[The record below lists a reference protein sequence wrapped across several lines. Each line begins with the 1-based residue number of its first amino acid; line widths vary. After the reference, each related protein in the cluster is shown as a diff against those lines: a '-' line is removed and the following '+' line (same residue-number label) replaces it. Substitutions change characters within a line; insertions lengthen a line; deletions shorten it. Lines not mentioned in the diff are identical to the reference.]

1 MEKFSEK
8 LPDGRTLNGL
18 ISLPLKPSASINA
31 PHLPLI
37 VCIHGGTYTADYFH
51 ATPSTSITSI
61 SAPLSVPVIAIS
73 RPGYGGSTPLPP
85 VSSSRNGHTF
95 IQDAGRH
102 LHNVILP
109 FLWARYGPSTGSNS
123 IVLLSHSIGSAIA
136 IVAAALHAESR
147 SSSAA
152 ASTATTP
159 GSGTPLTAAS
169 LPRSAAN
176 AGGTQR
182 PAYPLSGLIT
192 SGIGSRIRVSPESS
206 PSDDNG
212 GGGGGVPPMSPA
224 TAASVATAEEEM
236 QLWPLENKDAVMLA
250 AGVGLCP
257 PEVLQESVR
266 LNAEMKVAERRD
278 IQRSWDGY
286 WRRYAEA
293 VTVPHLY
300 GLGEGDTLWYVCDEN
315 VNDYVNAFKSSVRR
329 EGNVVLRAPHCIE
342 LSYAGR
348 GWLTRCVGFGLE
360 CAVYRA
366 FKDVDLGGLTHEE
379 LGR

>member
-1 MEKFSEK
+1 MERFSEK
-8 LPDGRTLNGL
+8 LPDGKTLNGL

-51 ATPSTSITSI
+51 ATPSTSITSV
-61 SAPLSVPVIAIS
+61 SAPLSVPIIAIS

-85 VSSSRNGHTF
+85 VPSPRNGHTF

-109 FLWARYGPSTGSNS
+109 FLWARYGPPSGANS

-136 IVAAALHAESR
+136 IVAAALHAESAAPSASASGAATPVT
-147 SSSAA
+147 SS
-152 ASTATTP
+152 
-159 GSGTPLTAAS
+159 S
-169 LPRSAAN
+169 LPRSAAGG
-176 AGGTQR
+176 APGTQR

-192 SGIGSRIRVSPESS
+192 SGIGSRVRQSPHPS
-206 PSDDNG
+206 PGDG
-212 GGGGGVPPMSPA
+212 GGGGESPMAAAA
-224 TAASVATAEEEM
+224 TMATAEEELQM
-236 QLWPLENKDAVMLA
+236 WPLENKDAVMLA

-257 PEVLQESVR
+257 PEVLEESVR
-266 LNAEMKVAERRD
+266 LNAGMKMAERRD

-286 WRRYAEA
+286 WRGYAET

-300 GLGEGDTLWYVCDEN
+300 GLGEGDMLWYVCEEN
-315 VNDYVNAFKSSVRR
+315 VDDYMDAFKSSVRK
-329 EGNVVLRAPHCIE
+329 EGSVVMRAPHCIE

-348 GWLTRCVGFGLE
+348 GWLTRCVGFALE
-360 CAVYRA
+360 SATYWA